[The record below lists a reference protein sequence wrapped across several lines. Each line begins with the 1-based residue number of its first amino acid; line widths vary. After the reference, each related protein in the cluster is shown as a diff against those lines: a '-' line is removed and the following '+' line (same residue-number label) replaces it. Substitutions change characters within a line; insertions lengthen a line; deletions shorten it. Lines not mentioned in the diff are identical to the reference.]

1 MAVLEPRSVSGEVQ
15 LTDAAA
21 DYKNAVRAAQ
31 FRVSEKAFYLPSFP
45 GTQYIPFSCLTAAV
59 LRKASLSTIGCCGKE
74 LPVLKL
80 ILRWNE
86 GEKEF
91 VIDSPK
97 HADTILEQIRAAR
110 PDLDIEDRRE

>member
-1 MAVLEPRSVSGEVQ
+1 MAILEPRSVSCEVQ
-15 LTDAAA
+15 LTDASA
-21 DYKNAVRAAQ
+21 DYKNAVRVAQ
-31 FRVSEKAFYLPSFP
+31 FRVSETAFYMPAFP

-86 GEKEF
+86 GEKEL
-91 VIDSPK
+91 VIDPPK
-97 HADTILEQIRAAR
+97 HADKILEQIRAAR
-110 PDLDIEDRRE
+110 PDLDIDDRRA